1 MFKFIHLFENI
12 SELDN
17 SYTSYTLGDGSKTLH
32 ETFLSL
38 RGLEVESVDLS
49 DFGYD
54 YLRST
59 YMYQITNGFD
69 SQATKLYGLLKSGK
83 VLSVTV
89 KFGDYSI
96 TCNSSDIINLNAN
109 TYVFGELAYAN
120 GKPLPTDSKPACCFE
135 YNSDS
140 NYRFD
145 FMFCGVSN
153 LSSVGIVLDVD
164 YVDGDFS
171 YDYMEPFVA
180 LSKDG
185 NVVRYNKPYGDIVM
199 HCVSSKEYPFIPL
212 IVTLD
217 DVSTYQSVQVP
228 KLDCIKSIRIDGVV
242 HDLIDAMTYTYGI
255 DYHYYTN
262 EIFSIDLSSVA
273 PFGNSES
280 SESLDTAIEGRASYM
295 GHRNLKMYG
304 IPTDVYGEHRVEFVM
319 NDGFGLSLY
328 SLGNISFLEI
338 RKAYPSFW
346 LNSNNWFPINKIV
359 LPKNMH
365 FSSLNGNLFPLNT
378 NVTFMGTKDECIRQI
393 FRNHPF
399 FSVHCTDGDLLWRK
413 YNDYLTV
420 LGDNVLVSCDD
431 SFNGEMVV
439 PNNIVCICG
448 ECFYYC
454 QSLSQFRLPKT
465 LKYIGQNA
473 FMCYKTITNI
483 IYDGTITEWD
493 SIIKDNNWFS
503 KSNTNQALKV
513 TCSDGV
519 INVEN

>member
-1 MFKFIHLFENI
+1 MSKFIHLFENI

-17 SYTSYTLGDGSKTLH
+17 SYASYTLGDGSKKLH
-32 ETFLSL
+32 ETFLSSL
-38 RGLEVESVDLS
+38 GSEVESEDLS
-49 DFGYD
+49 DLGYD

-59 YMYQITNGFD
+59 YYYRITEGFD

-89 KFGDYSI
+89 KFGGYSI
-96 TCNSSDIINLNAN
+96 TCNSSDIRNLDAN
-109 TYVFGELAYAN
+109 TYVFGELVYVN
-120 GKPLPTDSKPACCFE
+120 GRPLPTDSKPVCVFM

-140 NYRFD
+140 NYTFE
-145 FMFCGVSN
+145 FSFCGVSN
-153 LSSVGIVLDVD
+153 LSSVDIVLEVD

-185 NVVRYNKPYGDIVM
+185 NIVRYNKPYGDIVM

-217 DVSTYQSVQVP
+217 DVSTYISSDPVP

-242 HDLIDAMTYTYGI
+242 HDLSDAMTYTYDIG
-255 DYHYYTN
+255 YYYGTN

-280 SESLDTAIEGRASYM
+280 SESLDTAIEGRVSSI
-295 GHRNLKMYG
+295 GHRNLEMYG
-304 IPTDVYGEHRVEFVM
+304 IPTDAYGEHRVEFVM
-319 NDGFGLSLY
+319 NDGFGLSLDV
-328 SLGNISFLEI
+328 LNNISFLEI
-338 RKAYPSFW
+338 RKAYPSFRFD
-346 LNSNNWFPINKIV
+346 SNNWFPINKIV
-359 LPKNMH
+359 CPKNMH
-365 FSSLNGNLFPLNT
+365 LSSLNGDLCPLNT

-393 FRNHPF
+393 FRTHPF
-399 FSVHCTDGDLLWRK
+399 FSVHCTDGDLLWMK

-439 PNNIVCICG
+439 PNDIVCICC

-454 QSLSQFRLPKT
+454 HSLSRFRLPKT

-473 FMCYKTITNI
+473 FMFYETITNI

-493 SIIKDNNWFS
+493 SIIKDDKWFS
-503 KSNTNQALKV
+503 KSKPNQELKV
-513 TCSDGV
+513 TCTDGV
-519 INVEN
+519 KNY

>member
-1 MFKFIHLFENI
+1 MSKFIHLFENI

-32 ETFLSL
+32 ETFLSSL
-38 RGLEVESVDLS
+38 GLEVESEDLS
-49 DFGYD
+49 DLGYD
-54 YLRST
+54 YLRNT
-59 YMYQITNGFD
+59 YYYQITNGFD

-96 TCNSSDIINLNAN
+96 TCNSSDIRNLDAN
-109 TYVFGELAYAN
+109 TYVFGELVYVN
-120 GKPLPTDSKPACCFE
+120 GNPFPTDSKPVCWFQ

-140 NYRFD
+140 NYTFEFD
-145 FMFCGVSN
+145 FCGVSN
-153 LSSVGIVLDVD
+153 LSSVDIVLDVD
-164 YVDGDFS
+164 YVDGDLS
-171 YDYMEPFVA
+171 YDYIEPFVA

-217 DVSTYQSVQVP
+217 DVSTYVSSYPVP
-228 KLDCIKSIRIDGVV
+228 KLDCIKSVRIDGVV
-242 HDLIDAMTYTYGI
+242 HDLSDAMTYTYDIG
-255 DYHYYTN
+255 YYYDTN

-280 SESLDTAIEGRASYM
+280 SESLDTFQFNNTQYREF
-295 GHRNLKMYG
+295 KMYG
-304 IPTDVYGEHRVEFVM
+304 IPTDAYGEHRVEFVM
-319 NDGFGLSLY
+319 NDGFDLLLDF
-328 SLGNISFLEI
+328 LGNISFLEI
-338 RKAYPSFW
+338 RKAYPSFG

-365 FSSLNGNLFPLNT
+365 FSSLIGRLCPLNT
-378 NVTFMGTKDECIRQI
+378 NVTFVGTKDECIRQI

-454 QSLSQFRLPKT
+454 KSLSQFRLPKT

-493 SIIKDNNWFS
+493 SIIKDNKWFS

>member
-1 MFKFIHLFENI
+1 MSKFIHLFENI

-17 SYTSYTLGDGSKTLH
+17 SYTSYTLADGSKKLH
-32 ETFLSL
+32 ETFLSS
-38 RGLEVESVDLS
+38 RGVEVESEDLS
-49 DFGYD
+49 DLGYA

-59 YMYQITNGFD
+59 YRYQITEGFD

-89 KFGDYSI
+89 KFGDYFI

-109 TYVFGELAYAN
+109 TYVFGEFVSVN
-120 GKPLPTDSKPACCFE
+120 GEPFPTDSKPVCFFN

-140 NYRFD
+140 NYTFEFD
-145 FMFCGVSN
+145 FCGVSN
-153 LSSVGIVLDVD
+153 LSSVDIVLEVD

-212 IVTLD
+212 IFTLD
-217 DVSTYQSVQVP
+217 DVSTYASALVP

-242 HDLIDAMTYTYGI
+242 HDLSDAMTYTYDIGY
-255 DYHYYTN
+255 DYYTN

-280 SESLDTAIEGRASYM
+280 SESLDTAIEGRVSSIC
-295 GHRNLKMYG
+295 HRNLEMYG
-304 IPTDVYGEHRVEFVM
+304 IPTDAYGEHRVEFVM
-319 NDGFGLSLY
+319 NDGFGLSLDV
-328 SLGNISFLEI
+328 LNNISFLEI
-338 RKAYPSFW
+338 RKAYPSFR
-346 LNSNNWFPINKIV
+346 LDSNNWFPINKIV

-365 FSSLNGNLFPLNT
+365 FSSLMGNLCPLNT
-378 NVTFMGTKDECIRQI
+378 NVTFVGTKDECIRQI

-420 LGDNVLVSCDD
+420 LGDNVLVSCDV

-454 QSLSQFRLPKT
+454 ESLSQFRLPKT
-465 LKYIGQNA
+465 LKYIGKYA
-473 FMCYKTITNI
+473 FRCNETITNI

-493 SIIKDNNWFS
+493 SIIKDDSWFI
-503 KSNTNQALKV
+503 KSNTNQSLNV

-519 INVEN
+519 QGY